1 MILTL
6 ANWNRIAICLNMDQM
21 TMTNSS
27 TGQGEDVVMSLVM
40 AVICTDGI
48 VVSGDFRRSRYVK
61 DTETGETKF
70 EYYDDQHKIFR
81 TSQNRIVGTTG
92 GITLQTGESIK
103 DALNQMLQITD
114 DMKLSIQEEFG
125 FLISVIGDEKIS
137 LIEAGIENGKG
148 IVFIYTPTSGIE
160 IGTTGGA
167 IGATDELKKH
177 EKGFDLKIKE
187 ATTTEVKSVLS
198 EYNELTALSDP
209 TVSRGCEFLTIT

>member
-1 MILTL
+1 
-6 ANWNRIAICLNMDQM
+6 
-21 TMTNSS
+21 
-27 TGQGEDVVMSLVM
+27 MSLVM
-40 AVICTDGI
+40 AVICADGI
-48 VVSGDFRRSRYVK
+48 VVSGDFRRSRYTK
-61 DTETGETKF
+61 DPETGEIKF

-81 TSQNRIVGTTG
+81 TSKNRIIGTTG

-137 LIEAGIENGKG
+137 LIETGIENGKG
-148 IVFIYTPTSGIE
+148 ITFIYTPINGIE

-177 EKGFDLKIKE
+177 KKEFDLKIKE
-187 ATTTEVKSVLS
+187 ATTTEVKSILS